1 MENLDNNDSF
11 SVTFKHREC
20 NSSLNTKELSL
31 LTMHVDPQIF
41 IDLIFLKPLRTGF
54 PATDG
59 V

>member
-31 LTMHVDPQIF
+31 HVDPQIF